1 MKKAMLILIISL
13 CMGIAGSAAGQPPA
27 TRATARPQIQLA
39 ILLDTS
45 GSMDGLIG
53 QAKSRLWKIV
63 NELAAAK
70 KNGQAPQ
77 LQVALYEYGQD
88 SLPAASGYM
97 RRIVPLTDDLDR
109 ISEEL
114 FKLKT
119 NGGEE
124 YCGRVI
130 GEAVAGL
137 QWSRKQDDL
146 KLIFIAGNEP
156 FTQGTVDY
164 KNSCRDA
171 IGRGI
176 IINTIFCGNYQEG
189 VQTNW
194 KDGSDLADGQYLA
207 IDADQTPPPVAAPQ
221 DVEIARLN
229 QELNGTYLAFG
240 SSGASGKE
248 RQKEQDKNA
257 ALVSGEVAAQRA
269 AAKAAPQYSN
279 SAWDLVDAKK
289 TGQVKLE
296 EMAEADLPQEM
307 KKLSPKER
315 NEYVAA
321 MQSKREALQKKIA
334 GLHDERE
341 LFIESSLKNQ
351 AAANTL
357 DSAIISALRRQAAL
371 KNFIIKK

>member
-1 MKKAMLILIISL
+1 MKKLIVISVL
-13 CMGIAGSAAGQPPA
+13 LFCVGNVGWAE
-27 TRATARPQIQLA
+27 ARPQVQLA

-45 GSMDGLIG
+45 GSMDGLID

-77 LQVALYEYGQD
+77 LQVALFEYGQD
-88 SLPAASGYM
+88 SLPAAGGYM

-130 GEAVAGL
+130 GAAVDEL
-137 QWSRKQDDL
+137 QWSNQKDSL

-156 FTQGTVDY
+156 FTQRTVDY

-207 IDADQTPPPVAAPQ
+207 INADQTPPPIVAPQ
-221 DVEIARLN
+221 DAEIARLN

-240 SSGASGKE
+240 SNGASGKE

-257 ALVSGEVAAQRA
+257 ALMSSEVAAQRA

-279 SAWDLVDAKK
+279 STWDLVDAKK
-289 TGQVKLE
+289 GGQVKLE
-296 EMAEADLPQEM
+296 EMKDEELPVEM
-307 KKLSPKER
+307 KGMSVKER
-315 NEYVAA
+315 IEYVAA
-321 MQSKREALQKKIA
+321 MQGKRDTLQKKIA
-334 GLHDERE
+334 GLHSERE
-341 LFIESSLKNQ
+341 RFIESSQKNQ
-351 AAANTL
+351 PSANTL
-357 DSAIISALRRQAAL
+357 DSAIISALRQQAAL